1 MRQAWEHV
9 RLSELCDFQ
18 NGFTFKNTDYV
29 DEDDGT
35 FQVFRMGNILRGGGL
50 NPQANKALIS
60 REQGE
65 KLRRFLL
72 NEGDILMC
80 MTDMKASMAL
90 LGHTAWMPVSGRY
103 LLNQRVGRITVR
115 QPDRLDSRFL
125 YYYSNSP
132 EYIAWLRAHANSGV
146 QVNLST
152 EVIRNSP
159 VVCPPLPVQLRIAG
173 ILSAY
178 DDLIENHTRRIKILE
193 EMAHTLFRE
202 WFIQFRFPGHEQFSR
217 VASPFGDIPQGWEV
231 KQLHEVCD
239 SVQDGDWIETKDQ
252 GGNRYRLLQISN
264 VGVGEFIET
273 GNFRFVTQ
281 TTFERLRC
289 TEIKPNDILVA
300 RMPTPIGR
308 AWLVTPMPWRMVTAV
323 DVAIIRTQPNMVHP
337 LFLAQTWNEPFNLRR
352 IAAQASGTTRLRIT
366 RRELAGLRFIVPPIE
381 LQLRFAN
388 FIEPQVKMVQAL
400 QQKVQNLRGTRDLLL
415 PKLISGRIDFWV

>member
-103 LLNQRVGRITVR
+103 LLTQRVGRITVR

-125 YYYSNSP
+125 Y
-132 EYIAWLRAHANSGV
+132 
-146 QVNLST
+146 
-152 EVIRNSP
+152 
-159 VVCPPLPVQLRIAG
+159 
-173 ILSAY
+173 
-178 DDLIENHTRRIKILE
+178 
-193 EMAHTLFRE
+193 
-202 WFIQFRFPGHEQFSR
+202 
-217 VASPFGDIPQGWEV
+217 
-231 KQLHEVCD
+231 
-239 SVQDGDWIETKDQ
+239 
-252 GGNRYRLLQISN
+252 
-264 VGVGEFIET
+264 
-273 GNFRFVTQ
+273 
-281 TTFERLRC
+281 
-289 TEIKPNDILVA
+289 
-300 RMPTPIGR
+300 
-308 AWLVTPMPWRMVTAV
+308 
-323 DVAIIRTQPNMVHP
+323 
-337 LFLAQTWNEPFNLRR
+337 
-352 IAAQASGTTRLRIT
+352 
-366 RRELAGLRFIVPPIE
+366 
-381 LQLRFAN
+381 
-388 FIEPQVKMVQAL
+388 
-400 QQKVQNLRGTRDLLL
+400 
-415 PKLISGRIDFWV
+415 